1 MCTQQHAVQ
10 ASVHQHRRQAPHT
23 RVRDVIFIFASG
35 NSEYIAPLPP
45 WNHSAYK
52 NPNTSQLP
60 AKLQLSCDA
69 MSTRRLQWFLSLSR
83 TTNAS
88 GDEEAQCLGAGDPV
102 ILVCGNGDGVAL
114 VQSTLD
120 NKPYSLN
127 LTDEP
132 SKCTHVVLVV
142 SKGVFEHEQTIQVL
156 DQVVT
161 TNIKF
166 LVLFETD
173 EAHGGAPVEQ
183 FLQGL
188 PSNCNKLKQ
197 GEWVP
202 LYRSELVLN
211 ASVLTIL
218 RQGNLVSNRQLYLH
232 FAFFLS
238 HQQAAA
244 QGNMMTLSSALN
256 KIGLKV
262 WLDMQANDL
271 STQGMMDGVKHSDN
285 FLLFCTDGYF
295 SRPYCLMELDQAVLL
310 NKPIVVLFEERERF
324 GGAPLD
330 KLLAQVPDKYA
341 FLTDTLDNGSMKHGW
356 IKFEVRDAFQQ
367 QMVEQL
373 LKHCDIPPPNQQVL
387 AAFTKAADCTAV
399 VRQNQAWFLP
409 GTRKWMFDAVN
420 LWCAESGTGSHV
432 FGILGQAGV
441 GKSVFAAQ
449 VSLVNK
455 QVVARHFFKH
465 DDRDL
470 SDPKQCIWSLA
481 KQLRDNVPGFRKA
494 FDERTKEAEQ
504 VAEWTLVE
512 CFYQLIAKPAQVTPN
527 ASQQR
532 LFVVVDALDECS
544 DSHTMASLLKDDWRT
559 KVPTWLGLLFTTR
572 PSVVAFPETEA
583 EAKAQGVTVLNTENA
598 SNIVDVRRFLEDR
611 VFTTE
616 RVADPELAIK
626 FVEAVTAKSEGLFL
640 YLRFLDEVIGNILVQ
655 GQRTQLEEQDLE
667 AFPNG
672 LGGVYND
679 YFGRLHT
686 RLGTDDYTK
695 LLGSVL
701 SAREP
706 LAKELWMRAFG
717 VEGDELDDEAEN
729 EHLSDF
735 FELQQQCDN
744 LLHVPSSVEH
754 PLSNGVRFVHKS
766 MVDYLTGGRKAKEET
781 ALKNPTFKHLHIK
794 PSMRKSALAMPCLDA
809 FNAVE
814 ASDAA
819 KQYATKHA
827 FFHLCEAECF
837 EQATE
842 LLFNLQMLLRR
853 LEHDSPNRM
862 AVDAMQG
869 VVQNKKVKNEALKR
883 GSEIVANVLRL
894 GSVALAQDARQL
906 AGQVVGRL
914 SRDDV
919 ADIPSILQLWEQAWN
934 FRDDKGVP
942 WLRPMQPCLS
952 TALPS
957 ALIRVINGHS
967 EEVYSV
973 AFSPDGTTIASG
985 SEDRTVRLWDAE
997 TGEAKLGGKA
1007 LAGHFGD
1014 VTSVAFSPDG
1024 RTVASGSEDASV
1036 RLWDVETGDA
1046 KWDGKALTGHTDDVM
1061 TVAMSNDG
1069 QMIASGSGDKTI
1081 RLWDA
1086 ETGESM
1092 LDGRALEGHTYAV
1105 SAVAV
1110 SLDCRTIASGSH
1122 DVTVRLWDVQTG
1134 EPKLNGRAL
1143 QGHSA
1148 AVTSIAF
1155 SPDGRTVVSGSS
1167 DKTILLWDAETGE
1180 PKLDGRRLEGH
1191 TNGVS
1196 SVAFSPDGRTLVS
1209 GSKDT
1214 TIRLWDALT
1223 GEAKL
1228 SGEAWFGH
1236 IYDVASVAYSPDGQ
1250 TIVSCSADKS
1260 IRLWDAKAS
1269 NMSLGRQLFKGHT
1282 DHVREVLYVAVSL
1295 DGRTVAAGD
1304 MNMVWLWDLETGE
1317 TKAAPLNRHRSY
1329 VTSLAFSFDSRT
1341 VVSGSWDKTIRLWD
1355 AETGEPKL
1363 NGRALEGHTNV
1374 VRSVAFSPDSRTI
1387 VSGSDDTTIRLWDAE
1402 TGEAKLGGRPMEG
1415 HTNYVSSVAFSHDG
1429 QTIVSGSRDKTIR
1442 LWDAET
1448 GEAKLGGRPLEGH
1461 SDYVSSVAFSHDGQ
1475 TIVSSSRD
1483 KTIRLWD
1490 AETGDAK
1497 VGVLEPH
1504 EFTVGFVAHK
1514 GLDLVSMLD
1523 NTALIPSTLDQ
1534 ESSHEWSWSLSS
1546 GKVLV
1551 CSATG
1556 PRLSFMELVQ

>member
-1 MCTQQHAVQ
+1 
-10 ASVHQHRRQAPHT
+10 VHIPTA
-23 RVRDVIFIFASG
+23 D
-35 NSEYIAPLPP
+35 
-45 WNHSAYK
+45 WNQSAHK
-52 NPNTSQLP
+52 TSNTSHAP
-60 AKLQLSCDA
+60 AKLQLSCYA

-88 GDEEAQCLGAGDPV
+88 GDAEAQCLTISDPA

-114 VQSTLD
+114 VQSTL
-120 NKPYSLN
+120 NKKPYSLK
-127 LTDEP
+127 LTDDP
-132 SKCTHVVLVV
+132 AKCTHVVLVV
-142 SKGVFEHEQTIQVL
+142 SKGVFEHEQTRLVL
-156 DQVVT
+156 DQAVT
-161 TNIKF
+161 TDIKF
-166 LVLFETD
+166 LVLFEMD
-173 EAHGGAPVEQ
+173 EAHGGAPVEH

-188 PSNCNKLKQ
+188 PSNCTKLKQ

-202 LYRSELVLN
+202 LYRSELMLN

-244 QGNMMTLSSALN
+244 QGNMMTLSSALD

-271 STQGMMDGVKHSDN
+271 STQGMMDGVQHSDN

-356 IKFEVRDAFQQ
+356 IKLEVRDAFQQ
-367 QMVEQL
+367 QMIEQL

-387 AAFTKAADCTAV
+387 ASFTKAADCTAV

-409 GTRKWMFDAVN
+409 STRKWMFDAVN
-420 LWCAESGTGSHV
+420 QWCADSETGSHV

-441 GKSVFAAQ
+441 GKSVFSAQ
-449 VSLVNK
+449 VSLVNN

-494 FDERTKEAEQ
+494 FDEGTKNAEQ

-512 CFYQLIAKPAQVTPN
+512 CFYQLIAKPAQVTPDP
-527 ASQQR
+527 SQGVR

-611 VFTTE
+611 VFTAD

-679 YFGRLHT
+679 YFGRLHA

-706 LAKELWMRAFG
+706 LAKALWMRAFG
-717 VEGDELDDEAEN
+717 VEGDELDDEAEK
-729 EHLSDF
+729 EDLSDF
-735 FELQQQCDN
+735 FELQQQCEN

-794 PSMRKSALAMPCLDA
+794 PSMRKSALATPCLDA
-809 FNAVE
+809 FTAVE

-842 LLFNLQMLLRR
+842 LLFNLQRLIRR
-853 LEHDSPNRM
+853 LEHDSPNQM
-862 AVDAMQG
+862 ALDAMQG
-869 VVQNKKVKNEALKR
+869 VVHNKKVKDEALKR

-894 GSVALAQDARQL
+894 GSVALAQDSRQL

-919 ADIPSILQLWEQAWN
+919 ADIPSVLQLWEQSWN
-934 FRDDKGVP
+934 FRDEKGVP
-942 WLRPMQPCLS
+942 WLRPMQPCLA

-967 EEVYSV
+967 MAVASV
-973 AFSPDGTTIASG
+973 AYSPDGTTIASG
-985 SEDRTVRLWDAE
+985 SWDETIRLWDAE
-997 TGEAKLGGKA
+997 TGEAKLGGKV
-1007 LAGHFGD
+1007 LKGHTGN
-1014 VTSVAFSPDG
+1014 VNSVAFSPDG
-1024 RTVASGSEDASV
+1024 RTIVSGSYDKTI
-1036 RLWDVETGDA
+1036 RLWDAETGDA
-1046 KWDGKALTGHTDDVM
+1046 KWDGRALTGHTDFVF
-1061 TVAMSNDG
+1061 TVAVSNDG
-1069 QMIASGSGDKTI
+1069 RMIASGSWDKTI

-1092 LDGRALEGHTYAV
+1092 LDGRALEGHTEV
-1105 SAVAV
+1105 VNAVAM
-1110 SLDCRTIASGSH
+1110 SPDCQTIASGSGDNTIH
-1122 DVTVRLWDVQTG
+1122 LWDVETG
-1134 EPKLNGRAL
+1134 EAKLNGRA
-1143 QGHSA
+1143 
-1148 AVTSIAF
+1148 I
-1155 SPDGRTVVSGSS
+1155 
-1167 DKTILLWDAETGE
+1167 
-1180 PKLDGRRLEGH
+1180 EGH
-1191 TNGVS
+1191 TGFVT
-1196 SVAFSPDGRTLVS
+1196 SVAFSPDGRTIASGSEDRTIRLWDVETGEAKLDGRPLDGHTNGVFAVVFSPDGLTVVS
-1209 GSKDT
+1209 GSSDA
-1214 TIRLWDALT
+1214 TIRLWDAQT

-1228 SGEAWFGH
+1228 GGRPFEGH
-1236 IYDVASVAYSPDGQ
+1236 TKTVRSVSFSPDGR
-1250 TIVSCSADKS
+1250 TIVS
-1260 IRLWDAKAS
+1260 
-1269 NMSLGRQLFKGHT
+1269 
-1282 DHVREVLYVAVSL
+1282 
-1295 DGRTVAAGD
+1295 
-1304 MNMVWLWDLETGE
+1304 
-1317 TKAAPLNRHRSY
+1317 
-1329 VTSLAFSFDSRT
+1329 
-1341 VVSGSWDKTIRLWD
+1341 GSSDKTIRMWDVETSSRNLGQRVLAAHTGDITSVALSPDGRSVASGSRDNTVRLWNQ
-1355 AETGEPKL
+1355 ATGEEM
-1363 NGRALEGHTNV
+1363 GRPLQGHTSGV
-1374 VRSVAFSPDSRTI
+1374 LAVAFSPDSRTI
-1387 VSGSDDTTIRLWDAE
+1387 ASGSNDQTIRLWDHETGESIARPLVGHTGTIQAVAFSPDGRTIASGASDTTIRLWNHTTGEEVCGPFLGHTETVYALAFSPDSQTIASGSLDGTIRLWNAE
-1402 TGEAKLGGRPMEG
+1402 TGEMKLCGRSSEVTS
-1415 HTNYVSSVAFSHDG
+1415 TNVSSVGFTRDG
-1429 QTIVSGSRDKTIR
+1429 RTVHAQCYDGAVL

-1448 GEAKLGGRPLEGH
+1448 GAPKQ
-1461 SDYVSSVAFSHDGQ
+1461 SA
-1475 TIVSSSRD
+1475 T
-1483 KTIRLWD
+1483 D
-1490 AETGDAK
+1490 A
-1497 VGVLEPH
+1497 H
-1504 EFTVGFVAHK
+1504 EFVVEPVTRNGVRLTSTV
-1514 GLDLVSMLD
+1514 D
-1523 NTALIPSTLDQ
+1523 NTVSIPFTLDQ
-1534 ESSHEWSWSLSS
+1534 QCDEEWSWCLSS
-1546 GKVLV
+1546 GKVLACHTV
-1551 CSATG
+1551 G
-1556 PRLSFMELVQ
+1556 PRLSLMELVQ